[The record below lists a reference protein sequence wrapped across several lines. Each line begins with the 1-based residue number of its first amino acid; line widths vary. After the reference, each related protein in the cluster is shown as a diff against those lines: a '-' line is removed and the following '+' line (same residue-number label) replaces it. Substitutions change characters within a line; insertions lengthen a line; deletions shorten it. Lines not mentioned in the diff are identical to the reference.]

1 MKIIDNMS
9 YALLIED
16 NAKCMTVGLYK
27 VVGSDLK
34 DLVPHIANFN
44 KATAGKVWVGDPVE
58 WGKIRA
64 QTWRQIVAKQFDKNA
79 DYAHCAA
86 DGSNMSDDDV
96 LDYWG
101 CRSGENAKTSSKQS
115 KEDFLHLLDELVVKT
130 AVEDDSLSDAEKNA
144 VRLMDEARKAAEAA
158 AAAMEKAT
166 EASKV
171 AMAERRATRVTN

>member
-16 NAKCMTVGLYK
+16 NATCMTVGLYK

-34 DLVPHIANFN
+34 DLLPHIANFN

-64 QTWRQIVAKQFDKNA
+64 QTWRQIVAKRFDKNA

-86 DGSNMSDDDV
+86 DGICTDR
-96 LDYWG
+96 L
-101 CRSGENAKTSSKQS
+101 
-115 KEDFLHLLDELVVKT
+115 
-130 AVEDDSLSDAEKNA
+130 A
-144 VRLMDEARKAAEAA
+144 VRPRAHLRRPARRALRAVGPGSRSCA
-158 AAAMEKAT
+158 
-166 EASKV
+166 V
-171 AMAERRATRVTN
+171 APRAERGLGGGARA